1 MGVCV
6 IILYMDEQ
14 EFIQRCLRQ
23 EKAAWDEF
31 VDRYSRLIYNYIY
44 SVFKIKG
51 VSIPSDIVD
60 ELFQEIFLS
69 LIKNDFQKLRQFKG
83 KNNASLASWLRIIT
97 INFCLDY
104 LKKERKPSL
113 SLEEELDTEEFS
125 LKDIIADQR
134 VLADELLN
142 DQEKLKFLS
151 ECIDSLS
158 SQDRYL
164 LEMHIY
170 QGINLRDLQVSLGIS
185 RSAVDMRKSRL
196 IQKLRDCFK
205 DKGYRLE
212 L

>member
-1 MGVCV
+1 
-6 IILYMDEQ
+6 MDEQ
-14 EFIQRCLRQ
+14 EFIQRCFKQ
-23 EKAAWDEF
+23 DKAAWDEF

-44 SVFKIKG
+44 STFKIKG
-51 VSIPSDIVD
+51 ASTPSDIVN

-69 LIKNDFQKLRQFKG
+69 LIKDDFKKLRQFKG

-104 LKKERKPSL
+104 LRKEKRTSS
-113 SLEEELDTEEFS
+113 SLEEDLDSERFRF
-125 LKDIIADQR
+125 LDILADQR
-134 VLADELLN
+134 ILAKEALT
-142 DQEKLKFLS
+142 DQERLQYLS

-158 SQDRYL
+158 SQDKYF

-170 QGINLRDLQVSLGIS
+170 QGINLRDLQVTLSIS

-205 DKGYRLE
+205 DKGFQLE
-212 L
+212 S